1 MRVTIKRRADI
12 NGMRG
17 YVVRVDGQV
26 VGYAVMRRHYHYVFR
41 PTASYKDLLYPVAA
55 RRIRDLRVRITGM
68 WYTAQWNRREEET
81 VKEDVPHYGEAV
93 PKRVRQV
100 LLALRAKTVAR
111 GCTPA
116 EEAAARTKV
125 VELETKY
132 GVAA

>member
-17 YVVRVDGQV
+17 YVVRVDGIV

-41 PTASYKDLLYPVAA
+41 PISAYKGPLYPVTA
-55 RRIRDLRVRITGM
+55 RRIKDLRVRITGM

-81 VKEDVPHYGEAV
+81 VRDDVPRYGDAV
-93 PKRVRQV
+93 PERVRQV